1 VLLTVLCLGGAAY
14 GLLLGNWWLSL
25 ALVARVASA
34 SMRDRFPAQVVI
46 FAPEYGSE
54 DEH

>member
-1 VLLTVLCLGGAAY
+1 MY
-14 GLLLGNWWLSL
+14 
-25 ALVARVASA
+25 RVASA